1 MVDADILEAVLVVA
15 DNMEKLKAQLLAFQS
30 IDDKEAQAQQK
41 LLKAME
47 IEGTALLGREPHIH
61 LTASA
66 FLVNPEKTK
75 TLMVYHNIYQ
85 ALCWTGGH
93 ADGEADLLQVATK
106 EAKEETGILQ
116 VWPVSHQILSLDI
129 LPVPAHKKNGKFVKE
144 HLHFSVA
151 FGMIAPEKQA
161 LKVKPDENQ
170 DVRWLPIEDIDK
182 MCKETHMLPIY
193 HKILNRIAE
202 HEKHQQEIYQK
213 TAEILPNWFLSCQRS
228 LPWRLDREPYHVWL
242 SEIMLQQTRIEAVMG
257 YYVRFLETFP
267 TVQDLAKGDEEV
279 LLKLWEGLGYYNR
292 ARNLQ
297 KAAKEIVHT
306 YGGEFPKTYEALLK
320 LPGIGSYTAGAIA
333 SICFEEPVPAVDG
346 NVLRVVSRL
355 TEDYESIDRPSK
367 KKRVFQLL
375 QAVYPKNK
383 CSLFTQS
390 LMELGETICIPNG
403 KPKCDI
409 CPMNAYCMAYQRDV
423 WSGLPVRDEKK
434 ARRHE
439 NRTVFLLQCGE
450 HLALEQRPKKGLL
463 AGLWQFPNIVGFLE
477 PQEAMDWA
485 QAQGVK
491 PLPSSFRLLEKE
503 HIFTHIH
510 WHLRAYVIPCEIETE
525 SFTWA
530 SENKRKQTYALPT
543 AFRQFLEDL

>member
-1 MVDADILEAVLVVA
+1 MLVCVPAAVPVTVS
-15 DNMEKLKAQLLAFQS
+15 NMEELKAQLLAFQP
-30 IDDKEAQAQQK
+30 IDEKEAKAQQK
-41 LLKAME
+41 LLKA
-47 IEGTALLGREPHIH
+47 IETEGKALLGRESHIH

-66 FLVNPEKTK
+66 LVVNPEKTK

-93 ADGEADLLQVATK
+93 ADGKSDLLRVAIK
-106 EAKEETGILQ
+106 EAKEETGIVH
-116 VWPVSHQILSLDI
+116 VWPVSRQILSLDI
-129 LPVPAHKKNGKFVKE
+129 LPVPAHEKNGKLVEE

-151 FGMIAPEKQA
+151 FGLIAPEKQT
-161 LKVKPDENQ
+161 LTVKPDENQ
-170 DVRWLPIEDIDK
+170 EVRWLPIPDIDM
-182 MCKETHMLPIY
+182 MCKEAHMLPIY
-193 HKILNRIAE
+193 HKILNRIGQHGE
-202 HEKHQQEIYQK
+202 RQKELYQK
-213 TAEILPNWFLSCQRS
+213 TAEILPNWFLSCYRP
-228 LPWRLDREPYHVWL
+228 LPWRSDREPYHVWL

-257 YYVRFLETFP
+257 YYARFLETFP
-267 TVQDLAKGDEEV
+267 TVQALAEGDEEV

-306 YGGEFPKTYEALLK
+306 YGGRFPQTYEDLLK

-333 SICFEEPVPAVDG
+333 SICFEKPAPAVDG
-346 NVLRVVSRL
+346 NVLRVISRL

-367 KKRVFQLL
+367 KKRIFQSL
-375 QAVYPKNK
+375 QFVYPEDR

-409 CPMNAYCMAYQRDV
+409 CPMITCCMAYQGEV
-423 WSGLPVRDEKK
+423 WEYLPVRDEKK

-439 NRTVFLLQCGE
+439 NRTVFLLQRGE
-450 HLALEQRPKKGLL
+450 HLALEQRSKKGLL
-463 AGLWQFPNIVGFLE
+463 AGLWQFPNVDGFLQ

-491 PLPSSFRLLEKE
+491 PLPGTFRQLEKE

-510 WHLRAYVIPCEIETE
+510 WHLRAYVIPCEKESE
-525 SFTWA
+525 SFIWA
-530 SENKRKQTYALPT
+530 SENKRKQTYVLPT
-543 AFRQFLEDL
+543 AFRQFLDDL